1 MSGRRRTFPNG
12 QERHAAGR
20 SGVAKLELVGSQRRN
35 YSFLVGNSR
44 HVRKVLASSLT
55 DITLLASSIE
65 YVP

>member
-12 QERHAAGR
+12 QERYAAGR

-35 YSFLVGNSR
+35 YSFLVGNS
-44 HVRKVLASSLT
+44 LT